1 MLFSV
6 CKVYMYHLTGMHMS
20 LTCPLTKNSAI
31 HPSPQSLLI
40 QQLNRLHLFLF
51 EISNK
56 SVLGIISYERF
67 VWFKMIV
74 LITLILIIINECSNR
89 INPSVQIVPW
99 SKGCCKNYKVKTNHN
114 KIRFDSKKTFSL
126 AFLRRGLEILFCF
139 RLFIYYIFL
148 CFFRL
153 VIVIVVFCIL
163 HKNFIT

>member
-126 AFLRRGLEILFCF
+126 AFLRRGIRNTFLFSSVY
-139 RLFIYYIFL
+139 LLYFL

-163 HKNFIT
+163 HKNFII